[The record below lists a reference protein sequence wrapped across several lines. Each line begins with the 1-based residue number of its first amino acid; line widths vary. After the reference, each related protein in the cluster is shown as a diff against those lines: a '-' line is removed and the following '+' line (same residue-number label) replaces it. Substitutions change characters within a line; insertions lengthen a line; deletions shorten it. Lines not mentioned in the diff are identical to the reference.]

1 MSEKESNQASLGAS
15 DASLPAKN
23 GSRDVEHAP
32 PPLGSEESERD
43 AEVAART
50 RLQMRLQTAVVSCP
64 GPGQIMSS
72 YKLLSTTTAYFYVET
87 FCNWGFGV

>member
-32 PPLGSEESERD
+32 TTIGSEEHSERD
-43 AEVAART
+43 
-50 RLQMRLQTAVVSCP
+50 P
-64 GPGQIMSS
+64 GN
-72 YKLLSTTTAYFYVET
+72 KK
-87 FCNWGFGV
+87 